1 MKIRKT
7 RVHRRRNE
15 EPVKAELEHRPPRE
29 ELERFIG
36 SIRGATFFHTHAW
49 LDSLEIA
56 FGNFR
61 ALWLI
66 AREAGALAGVM
77 PVVRIARG
85 PFSYLWSLPFGTY
98 GEPLA
103 RDGRVREA
111 LLAEFLRLTRAPGCL
126 EGGVV
131 LFSGESP
138 APASRGSRVTMEE
151 CRLVSLEKGF
161 DEVWNTQWSSKRR
174 QLARRGLDAGV
185 VVRSLETEE
194 EVMRFHAIYAAE
206 SRSWG
211 GVHPY
216 PERLFLELF
225 RRRGGE
231 AIFWGAF
238 LKEDLLGGH
247 IDFYHGEMAQAWQGG
262 MTERAGEFE
271 AGAILIKSAME
282 EACRRGCRVFNLGSS
297 GGNRGILFFKE
308 SLGGREHR
316 YAIITA
322 RKRWW
327 ALVRGRSGA

>member
-1 MKIRKT
+1 MKVRTARMNQKRI
-7 RVHRRRNE
+7 E

-36 SIRGATFFHTHAW
+36 SIPGATFFHTPAW
-49 LDSLEIA
+49 LDSLEKA
-56 FGNFR
+56 FGDFR
-61 ALWLI
+61 VLWLT
-66 AREAGALAGVM
+66 AREAGVLAGVM
-77 PVVRIARG
+77 PVVRISRG
-85 PFSYLWSLPFGTY
+85 PFLYLWSLPFGTY

-103 RDGRVREA
+103 MDGRVREA
-111 LLAEFLRLTRAPGCL
+111 LLAEFLRLARAPACL
-126 EGGVV
+126 EAGAV
-131 LFSGESP
+131 LFRGESP
-138 APASRGSRVTMEE
+138 ARAPHGSSVMMEE

-194 EVMRFHAIYAAE
+194 EVKRFHAIYAGE
-206 SRSWG
+206 SRAWG

-225 RRRGGE
+225 RRRSGGVL
-231 AIFWGAF
+231 FWGAF
-238 LKEDLLGGH
+238 LNNDLLGGH

-262 MTERAGEFE
+262 MTERAREFE
-271 AGAILIKSAME
+271 TGAILIKSAME

-327 ALVRGRSGA
+327 ALVRARSGA

>member
-1 MKIRKT
+1 MKVRKA
-7 RVHRRRNE
+7 RADQRRNE

-36 SIRGATFFHTHAW
+36 SVPGATFFHTHAW
-49 LDSLEIA
+49 LDSLEHA
-56 FGNFR
+56 FGGFR
-61 ALWLI
+61 VLWLT
-66 AREAGALAGVM
+66 ARESDALAGVM

-98 GEPLA
+98 GEPLS

-111 LLAEFLRLTRAPGCL
+111 LLAEFFRLARAPWCL
-126 EGGVV
+126 EAGAV
-131 LFSGESP
+131 LFGGEAP
-138 APASRGSRVTMEE
+138 APAPRGFGVTMEE

-161 DEVWNTQWSSKRR
+161 DDVWNTQWSGKRR

-185 VVRSLETEE
+185 VARSLESEE
-194 EVMRFHAIYAAE
+194 EVRRFHAIYAGE
-206 SRSWG
+206 SRAWG

-225 RRRGGE
+225 RRRSGE
-231 AIFWGAF
+231 VVFWGAF
-238 LKEDLLGGH
+238 LNGDLLGGH

-262 MTERAGEFE
+262 MTERAREFE
-271 AGAILIKSAME
+271 TGAILIKSAME
-282 EACRRGCRVFNLGSS
+282 EACGRGCRVFNLGSS

-316 YAIITA
+316 YPVITA

-327 ALVRGRSGA
+327 ALIRRRSGA